1 MRVISGS
8 ARGLK
13 LKSPKNMDVRPTTD
27 RVKESVFNIISDKV
41 MDSFVLD
48 LFSGTGSLGI
58 EALSRGSERA
68 TFVDASKSS
77 MEIIKENIQK
87 ARVNDKSELILS
99 DSISAVNKLGVRRD
113 KFDIIFMDP
122 PYLKNFIEKTL
133 IEISKRE
140 ILEEDGII
148 IVEHDIKDE
157 VKDNIEKL
165 QKYREKKYGNTMI
178 SFFAWE
184 D

>member
-1 MRVISGS
+1 
-8 ARGLK
+8 
-13 LKSPKNMDVRPTTD
+13 
-27 RVKESVFNIISDKV
+27 
-41 MDSFVLD
+41 
-48 LFSGTGSLGI
+48 
-58 EALSRGSERA
+58 
-68 TFVDASKSS
+68 
-77 MEIIKENIQK
+77 
-87 ARVNDKSELILS
+87 LS

-157 VKDNIEKL
+157 VKDKIEKL
-165 QKYREKKYGNTMI
+165 EKYREKKYGNTMV